1 MMREGR
7 LEEGGMENIR
17 RREGESWQK
26 KGVKGEGKGG
36 MEKNIRREEGTGEGG
51 MEIRSRRG
59 GGGGGR
65 KERCKFEV
73 MYSKLKTRSDYSN

>member
-26 KGVKGEGKGG
+26 KGVKGEGEGKGG

-59 GGGGGR
+59 GGGGG
-65 KERCKFEV
+65 
-73 MYSKLKTRSDYSN
+73 